1 MSQAAPEGKEPV
13 RKRRNLSA
21 EEKYQIFLEASRGEV
36 PIAEVLRKW
45 AIHSS
50 DLQRI
55 RETVRQGALKEFRSR
70 KSRKPWVSTQEVAL
84 LRAEKSR
91 LEQTLIEQSVELMLL
106 KKNGHG
112 G

>member
-1 MSQAAPEGKEPV
+1 MGEPV
-13 RKRRNLSA
+13 RKRRHLSA

-36 PIAEVLRKW
+36 PVAEVLRKW

-55 RETVRQGALKEFRSR
+55 RETVRQGAVKEFRAR
-70 KSRKPWVSTQEVAL
+70 KSRKPLVSAHEVEQ
-84 LRAEKSR
+84 LRAEKAR

-106 KKNGHG
+106 KKNAHG

>member
-1 MSQAAPEGKEPV
+1 MNQSASEGSTPV
-13 RKRRNLSA
+13 RKRRKLSP
-21 EEKYQIFLEASRGEV
+21 EDKYQIFLEASRGEV

-45 AIHSS
+45 EVHSS

-55 RETVRQGALKEFRSR
+55 RETVQQGALKEFRNR
-70 KSRKPWVSTQEVAL
+70 KSRKPLVSAAEVAQ
-84 LRAEKSR
+84 LRAEKVR

-112 G
+112 V

>member
-1 MSQAAPEGKEPV
+1 MKEPV
-13 RKRRNLSA
+13 RKRRHLSA

-36 PIAEVLRKW
+36 SVAEVLRKW

-55 RETVRQGALKEFRSR
+55 RETVHQGALKEFGSR
-70 KSRKPWVSTQEVAL
+70 KSRKPWVSAQEVAQ
-84 LRAEKSR
+84 LRAEKTR

-106 KKNGHG
+106 KKNGPG

>member
-1 MSQAAPEGKEPV
+1 MSQPGPEMREPV

-70 KSRKPWVSTQEVAL
+70 KSRKPLVSAQEVEQV
-84 LRAEKSR
+84 RAEKIR

-106 KKNGHG
+106 KKSVNGG
-112 G
+112 